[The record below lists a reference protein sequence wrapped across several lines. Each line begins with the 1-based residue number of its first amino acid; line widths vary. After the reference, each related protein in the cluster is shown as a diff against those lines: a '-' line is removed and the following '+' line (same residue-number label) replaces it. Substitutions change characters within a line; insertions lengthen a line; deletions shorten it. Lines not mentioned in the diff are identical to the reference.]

1 MMRIR
6 LFFAT
11 LVLRI
16 SLVCA
21 LLSCF
26 GFFSSLQAGPVH
38 AQGMAYVRIIHAS
51 PDIGTADVFVEG
63 STLLTNFEFGTV
75 TNYVQVPPGTHKV
88 QVALIGKGIGASI
101 ISQDLTVQAGVV
113 YTVAALGTKASGFSL
128 EGFLDNN
135 SIVAGKA
142 KVRAYQLSPDTGSVN
157 VATGSNTL
165 WRGLTY
171 KQASTYVTV
180 PQGSYALQVS
190 ATQNNKTIPHTVS
203 LQANTVT
210 SVFTVG
216 RLNGSPA
223 IRLVDAQ
230 VKGVPGMP
238 GTGSDPN
245 PLRGP
250 QPSPTPW
257 FIAIFALFAIAARA
271 GMIVRR
277 TASARQK

>member
-1 MMRIR
+1 MMRVR

-11 LVLRI
+11 LILRV

-26 GFFSSLQAGPVH
+26 GFFSSMQVGPVH
-38 AQGMAYVRIIHAS
+38 AQGTAFVRIIHAS

-88 QVALIGKGIGASI
+88 QVALIGKGVGASI
-101 ISQDLTVQAGVV
+101 ISQNLTVDAGVV
-113 YTVAALGTKASGFSL
+113 YTVAALGTMANGFSL

-135 SIVAGKA
+135 SIAAGKA
-142 KVRAYQLSPDTGSVN
+142 KVRVYQLSPDTGSVN

-165 WRGLTY
+165 VSGLTY
-171 KQASTYVTV
+171 KQASDYVTV
-180 PQGSYALQVS
+180 PQGSYSLQVS
-190 ATQNNKTIPHTVS
+190 APQNNTTLPDS
-203 LQANTVT
+203 LSLKANTVT

-216 RLNGSPA
+216 RSMGTPS
-223 IRLVDAQ
+223 IRLVNAQ

-245 PLRGP
+245 PLPGP

-257 FIAIFALFAIAARA
+257 LIAIFALFVLAACA
-271 GMIVRR
+271 GMLVRR
-277 TASARQK
+277 TTAARQ

>member
-1 MMRIR
+1 MMRVR

-11 LVLRI
+11 LILRV

-26 GFFSSLQAGPVH
+26 GFFSSMQVSPVH
-38 AQGMAYVRIIHAS
+38 AQGMAFVRIIHAS

-88 QVALIGKGIGASI
+88 QVALIGKGVGASI
-101 ISQDLTVQAGVV
+101 ISQNLTVDAGVV

-135 SIVAGKA
+135 DIAAGKA
-142 KVRAYQLSPDTGSVN
+142 KVRVYQLSPDTGSVN
-157 VATGSNTL
+157 VATGNNTL
-165 WRGLTY
+165 VSGLTY
-171 KQASTYVTV
+171 KQASDYVTV
-180 PQGSYALQVS
+180 PQGSYSLRVS
-190 ATQNNKTIPHTVS
+190 APQNNTTLPAS
-203 LQANTVT
+203 LSLKANTVT

-216 RLNGSPA
+216 RSNGSPS
-223 IRLVDAQ
+223 IRLVNAQ

-245 PLRGP
+245 PLPGP

-257 FIAIFALFAIAARA
+257 LIAVFALFVLAACA
-271 GMIVRR
+271 GMLVRR
-277 TASARQK
+277 TPVERYR

>member
-1 MMRIR
+1 MMRVR

-11 LVLRI
+11 LIFRV

-26 GFFSSLQAGPVH
+26 GFFSSMQVSPVH
-38 AQGMAYVRIIHAS
+38 AQGMAFVRIIHAS

-88 QVALIGKGIGASI
+88 QVALIGKGVGASI
-101 ISQDLTVQAGVV
+101 ISQNLTVDAGVV
-113 YTVAALGTKASGFSL
+113 YTVAALGTQASGFSL

-135 SIVAGKA
+135 DIAAGKA
-142 KVRAYQLSPDTGSVN
+142 KVRVYQLSPDTGSVN
-157 VATGSNTL
+157 VATGNNTL
-165 WRGLTY
+165 VSGLTY
-171 KQASTYVTV
+171 KQASDYVTV
-180 PQGSYALQVS
+180 PQGSYSLQVS
-190 ATQNNKTIPHTVS
+190 APQNNTTLPAS
-203 LQANTVT
+203 LSLKANTVT

-216 RLNGSPA
+216 RSNGSPS
-223 IRLVDAQ
+223 IRLVNAQ

-245 PLRGP
+245 PLPGP

-257 FIAIFALFAIAARA
+257 LIAVFALFVLAACA
-271 GMIVRR
+271 GMLVRR
-277 TASARQK
+277 THAARQ